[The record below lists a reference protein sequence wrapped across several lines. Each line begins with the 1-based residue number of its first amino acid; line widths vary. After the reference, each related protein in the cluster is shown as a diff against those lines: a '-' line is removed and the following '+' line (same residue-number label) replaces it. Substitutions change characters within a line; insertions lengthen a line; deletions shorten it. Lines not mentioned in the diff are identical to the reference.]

1 MTQNDLDVRHGT
13 AIFGGIGCGR
23 TTLTASVDFSNAGRN
38 HADVTVA
45 SASANRMYMY
55 PPKVTTAE
63 RGGLSGVTAGAMVY
77 NTSVNRLQ
85 VYNGSTWKDCFT

>member
-1 MTQNDLDVRHGT
+1 MEQRSLVVLDVEEPHLLLPL
-13 AIFGGIGCGR
+13 IFQMPGR
-23 TTLTASVDFSNAGRN
+23 A

-63 RGGLSGVTAGAMVY
+63 RGSLSGVTAGAMVY
-77 NTSVNRLQ
+77 NISVNRLQ